1 MRYDNSS
8 QFWWHHH
15 WCNDIISVLGLS
27 SYQVVLPFPDIYKID
42 SSYPGQTVRNIENV
56 DGCHN
61 SHFECRN
68 IRLSW
73 YISNSTG

>member
-1 MRYDNSS
+1 MIIVVSFGGIIIGVTTLLV
-8 QFWWHHH
+8 FWE
-15 WCNDIISVLGLS
+15 LGLP
-27 SYQVVLPFPDIYKID
+27 SYQVVLPFHDIYKID
-42 SSYPGQTVRNIENV
+42 SSYPGQTVRNIDNV
-56 DGCHN
+56 HVCHN